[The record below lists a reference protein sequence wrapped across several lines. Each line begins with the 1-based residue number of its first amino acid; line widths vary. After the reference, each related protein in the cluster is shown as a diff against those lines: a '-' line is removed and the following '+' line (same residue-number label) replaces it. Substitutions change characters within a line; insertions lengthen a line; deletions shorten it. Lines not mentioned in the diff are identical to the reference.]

1 MAEVL
6 SVAINELIARESAI
20 TRLVQIREHLLELH
34 SIIHVQEVLDEVAKS
49 GLLDLVFGRE

>member
-6 SVAINELIARESAI
+6 SVAIDELIARESTI

>member
-6 SVAINELIARESAI
+6 SVAIDKLIARESAI
-20 TRLVQIREHLLELH
+20 TRLVQIREYLLELH
-34 SIIHVQEVLDEVAKS
+34 SIIHVQEVLDEIAKS